1 MRRCVWFGILYVL
14 IVMGAVTAC
23 GSLASADPGVLA
35 GHHGADPRVGHEST
49 PPQAPADAT
58 GDPAPVA
65 GPAPG
70 ASPAPAPPGDPFP
83 PTSPVAPPPGG
94 SAPAPGATTPPVL
107 PGPGSPTSP
116 LNLPERSRIPGMA
129 PEGSSPMPDEA
140 LIVRSIEIRGNQEV
154 PTSDVLAV
162 VTSKIGEPADNGRI
176 QRDLANIYDL
186 GFFTDVK
193 LKTEAFAEGVKIIY
207 QVLENPQVKSIV
219 IEGNKIVPTDKLK
232 GLMATR
238 TGKILNTKTLFADIT
253 VINRY
258 YDNELGYLLE
268 PTHVTHL
275 NFNPAEGAL
284 RMQITEGIVVQDI
297 KITGNTVVKTPM
309 LRPLVR
315 MKVGQLFNQFT
326 MKEDSERLAKF
337 YEGRDYILDNIK
349 PSLDKARGVVSYQ
362 VVEASVEEIKIEGN
376 TRTRAYVIRRLMRTK
391 VGSVLKRSRLQHD
404 YERLNSSGFFES
416 LNIEPEPGSE
426 GGKVVLVLKVKEQKT
441 GMATL
446 GLGYSGGGTGALRSG
461 ITGAVSYSERN
472 LYGKGQSV
480 SVSWQRGT
488 QIQSYGVSFFDPAI
502 NDAQDSMGISFYRS
516 ELSELRQAVLLTDG
530 STGYS
535 LYNSEDT
542 GGSITYGKYVS
553 EYWRMFLAF
562 KKDYL
567 VLTQA
572 SDSPYPVTGLG
583 TGSANSLTLSALHDT
598 RDDLYNPHK
607 GSYFNGG
614 YSVTGG
620 LLGGNWSYTKIQ
632 GEGRYYLPLTKGGAT
647 LATRLWGGVGNGNLP
662 TSEIFYIGGADTL
675 RGYQENQFVGTR
687 FVVANAEYR
696 FPIANLKMLNGTI
709 FGDAGGAWYPGQTR
723 KIWTDA
729 GVGLRIVFPSLGLGV
744 IRLDYAFGE
753 KGSRSSIGL
762 GQTF

>member
-1 MRRCVWFGILYVL
+1 
-14 IVMGAVTAC
+14 
-23 GSLASADPGVLA
+23 
-35 GHHGADPRVGHEST
+35 
-49 PPQAPADAT
+49 
-58 GDPAPVA
+58 
-65 GPAPG
+65 
-70 ASPAPAPPGDPFP
+70 
-83 PTSPVAPPPGG
+83 
-94 SAPAPGATTPPVL
+94 
-107 PGPGSPTSP
+107 
-116 LNLPERSRIPGMA
+116 
-129 PEGSSPMPDEA
+129 MPDEN
-140 LIVRSIEIRGNQEV
+140 LVVRSIEIKGNQEV
-154 PTSDVLAV
+154 PTSDILAV
-162 VTSKIGEPADNGRI
+162 VTSKIGEAADKARI

-193 LKTEAFAEGVKIIY
+193 LKTEPFAEGVKIVY
-207 QVLENPQVKSIV
+207 QVLENPRVQAVV

-268 PTHVTHL
+268 PTHVTKL
-275 NFNPAEGAL
+275 NFDPADGTL
-284 RMQITEGIVVQDI
+284 RMQITEGVVVQEI
-297 KITGNTVVKTPM
+297 KITGNTVVKVNT
-309 LRPLVR
+309 LRPMVR

-337 YEGRDYILDNIK
+337 YEGKDYILDNIK
-349 PSLDKARGVVSYQ
+349 PSLDKAKGVVSYQ
-362 VVEASVEEIKIEGN
+362 VVEATVEEIKVEGN

-391 VGSVLKRSRLQHD
+391 VGTVLKRSRLQHD

-416 LNIEPEPGSE
+416 INIEPEPGSE

-446 GLGYSGGGTGALRSG
+446 GLGYSGGGTGALRAG
-461 ITGAVSYSERN
+461 VTGAVSYSERN
-472 LYGKGQSV
+472 LYGKGQAV
-480 SVSWQRGT
+480 SVSWQRGVN
-488 QIQSYGVSFFDPAI
+488 IQSYGVSYFDPAI
-502 NDAQDSMGISFYRS
+502 NEVQDSMGVSFYRS
-516 ELSELRQAVLLTDG
+516 EFNELRQPVLLTDG
-530 STGYS
+530 STGYA
-535 LYNSEDT
+535 LYNNNTT
-542 GGSITYGKYVS
+542 GGALTYGKYIG
-553 EYWRMFLAF
+553 ENWRVFVTA

-567 VLTQA
+567 EITQA
-572 SDSPYPVTGLG
+572 ADSPYPATGLG
-583 TGSANSLTLSALHDT
+583 TGAANSVTFSALHDT
-598 RDDLYNPHK
+598 RDDLFNPHR
-607 GSYFNGG
+607 GAYFNGG
-614 YSVTGG
+614 FTATGG
-620 LLGGNWSYTKIQ
+620 PLGGVWNYTKLQ
-632 GEGRYYLPLTKGGAT
+632 GEARRYFPMSKGGAT
-647 LATRLWGGVGNGNLP
+647 IATRFWGGMGNGTLP

-687 FVVANAEYR
+687 FVVANVEYR

-709 FGDAGGAWYPGQTR
+709 FSDAGGAWFPGQPM